1 MVTPTAR
8 KVPQTLEVTG
18 AGHLTLHEQA
28 FVHHYLCCWNIG
40 AAANRC
46 GVTWKQAKKMS
57 EDSRIQAVI
66 DAEFK
71 KRMRKV
77 KATAQEV
84 LEELSSIAML
94 DVSSFYEERE
104 IEHIHPVSGE
114 KKTEIALVPKPL
126 EDLTPT
132 QRAALKS
139 PEGKYGPQ
147 FHDKMAALTILARH
161 YGLLVDRQEVTGPD
175 GQPIQHATSLQIGFV
190 GANGESAQAPLLTG
204 YNDVTP
210 RQEPDQE
217 PQETVE
223 NTPPAQPLITAKK
236 SQETAKNT
244 WPIDALDEDD
254 WG

>member
-1 MVTPTAR
+1 
-8 KVPQTLEVTG
+8 VPQTLETTG
-18 AGHLTLHEQA
+18 AGHLNLHEQA
-28 FVHHYLCCWNIG
+28 FVHHFLCCFNVG
-40 AAANRC
+40 TASQRC
-46 GVTWKQAKKMS
+46 GISYKQGYKMAD
-57 EDSRIQAVI
+57 DSRVQAVI

-77 KATAQEV
+77 KATSQEV

-114 KKTEIALVPKPL
+114 KRTEIALVPKPL
-126 EDLTPT
+126 EDLTPA

-147 FHDKMAALTILARH
+147 FHDKMAALTLLARH
-161 YGLLVDRQEVTGPD
+161 YGLLVDRQELTGPD

-190 GANGESAQAPLLTG
+190 GANGDGARAPLLAG
-204 YNDVTP
+204 YKDVTP
-210 RQEPDQE
+210 DRLEA
-217 PQETVE
+217 
-223 NTPPAQPLITAKK
+223 PAEVLPAPEAAQ
-236 SQETAKNT
+236 S
-244 WPIDALDEDD
+244 DDEDD